1 MADSTPSIHI
11 KAGTKLAKVSVANK
25 AIVKNAM
32 GALEKAEDGGDKAAA
47 GAVITDVAGTQGTY
61 YHKTGPVPK
70 QTKKAAK
77 ADLTAYA
84 GSIGKDIVT
93 KNVPKNVPG
102 EALRVYHDALV
113 KDAVRLAVDKV
124 SELRHK
130 KDVVNK
136 LQVSK
141 DSVPALPQSELLED
155 EVKAAK
161 DVRDATVKQMARGN
175 PSV

>member
-1 MADSTPSIHI
+1 MGKQSQLAMRLFALVLLGLAAVWAVAETIAVADADVVSSADSTPSIHI

-61 YHKTGPVPK
+61 YHK
-70 QTKKAAK
+70 
-77 ADLTAYA
+77 
-84 GSIGKDIVT
+84 
-93 KNVPKNVPG
+93 
-102 EALRVYHDALV
+102 ALV

>member
-1 MADSTPSIHI
+1 MSLADSTPSIHI

-77 ADLTAYA
+77 AEYGFSSNGTIISFLPFDAH
-84 GSIGKDIVT
+84 DIV
-93 KNVPKNVPG
+93 
-102 EALRVYHDALV
+102 L
-113 KDAVRLAVDKV
+113 
-124 SELRHK
+124 
-130 KDVVNK
+130 
-136 LQVSK
+136 
-141 DSVPALPQSELLED
+141 
-155 EVKAAK
+155 
-161 DVRDATVKQMARGN
+161 
-175 PSV
+175 